1 MKHLFLTVTLFSVTL
16 LYAQAPE
23 IEWQKSLGG
32 SGMEVA
38 FSIQQTSD
46 GGYITAGYSNSN
58 DGDVSGNHGD
68 RDYWIVKLD
77 NAGNL
82 EWQKSIG
89 GSHEDWAYS
98 IQQTSDGGYIAAGYT
113 FSNNGDVSGN
123 HGASDYWVVKLD
135 DTGNIQWQKCLGGSG
150 YDSAKSIQQTSD
162 GGYIVAGS
170 SESNDGDVS
179 GNHGGYG
186 DYWVVKLDE
195 SGNIQWQKCL
205 GGSDDDYYAVIQQT
219 SDGGYIVAGA
229 SWSSDGD
236 VTGNHNSTDY
246 WIVKLDIAGTIQWE
260 KSLGGSSEDWP
271 ESIQQTSDGGYIV
284 AGESKSN
291 DGDVTGNHDNGE
303 QLGDYW
309 AVKLDA
315 TGNIQWEKSLG
326 GSEQDWAYSIQQT
339 FDGGYIV
346 AGYSY
351 SNDGDVSGNHGNS
364 DYWAVKLD
372 DSGTIQWQKTL
383 GGNGWDVATATQQTL
398 DGGYII
404 AGVSMSND
412 GDVSGNHG
420 GADVWIVKLA
430 GSGVTTYEIT
440 TSSEPAEGGT
450 TTGGGIY
457 NYGASVTVSAFANA
471 DYSFVNWTEDGTEVS
486 NHTEYTFIV
495 TENRDLVAN
504 FEEIATHEI
513 TTSSE
518 PAEGGTTTGGG
529 IYNYGASVTVSA
541 FANAGYSFIN
551 WTEGGTEVSIHTE
564 YTFVVTENRDLIA
577 NFEEIATYEITT
589 SSNPEEGGTTSGGG
603 VFEYG
608 TSVTVSAFAYA
619 DYSFVNWTEDGT
631 EVSNDT
637 EYTFVAIENRNTVA
651 NFDYE
656 MAVADIENNRIKIY
670 PNPVTGLLTIKGISL
685 KTELIITNTYGE
697 IVFKTVAKNNEL
709 TIDVSE
715 LPAGMYFINGQKFI
729 KK

>member
-32 SGMEVA
+32 SYFDEA
-38 FSIQQTSD
+38 RSIQQTSD
-46 GGYITAGYSNSN
+46 GGYIVAGNSYSN
-58 DGDVSGNHGD
+58 DGDVSGNHGEW
-68 RDYWIVKLD
+68 DYWIVKLND
-77 NAGNL
+77 TGNIQ
-82 EWQKSIG
+82 WQKCLG
-89 GSHEDWAYS
+89 GSEFDIAYA
-98 IQQTSDGGYIAAGYT
+98 IQQTSDGGYIVAGMTESNDGDVSGNHGYDDYWVVKLDDTGNIQWQKSLGGSSIEKAQSIQQTLDGGYITAGYSY
-113 FSNNGDVSGN
+113 SNNGDASGN

-135 DTGNIQWQKCLGGSG
+135 DTGNIQWQKSLGGSESEWAYSIQQTTDGG
-150 YDSAKSIQQTSD
+150 YIVAGWSYSNNGDVSENHGDDDYWVLKLDNTGNIQWQKSLGGSSVEWAHSTQQTSD
-162 GGYIVAGS
+162 GGYIVAG
-170 SESNDGDVS
+170 
-179 GNHGGYG
+179 
-186 DYWVVKLDE
+186 W
-195 SGNIQWQKCL
+195 
-205 GGSDDDYYAVIQQT
+205 
-219 SDGGYIVAGA
+219 
-229 SWSSDGD
+229 
-236 VTGNHNSTDY
+236 
-246 WIVKLDIAGTIQWE
+246 
-260 KSLGGSSEDWP
+260 
-271 ESIQQTSDGGYIV
+271 
-284 AGESKSN
+284 SKSN
-291 DGDVTGNHDNGE
+291 DGD
-303 QLGDYW
+303 
-309 AVKLDA
+309 A
-315 TGNIQWEKSLG
+315 
-326 GSEQDWAYSIQQT
+326 
-339 FDGGYIV
+339 
-346 AGYSY
+346 
-351 SNDGDVSGNHGNS
+351 SGNHGE
-364 DYWAVKLD
+364 
-372 DSGTIQWQKTL
+372 T
-383 GGNGWDVATATQQTL
+383 
-398 DGGYII
+398 
-404 AGVSMSND
+404 
-412 GDVSGNHG
+412 
-420 GADVWIVKLA
+420 DVWVVKLA

-471 DYSFVNWTEDGTEVS
+471 GYSFINWTEDGTEVS

-495 TENRDLVAN
+495 TEDRDLVAN
-504 FEEIATHEI
+504 FEEIATYEI

-608 TSVTVSAFAYA
+608 TSVTVSALANA
-619 DYSFVNWTEDGT
+619 GYSFVNWTEDGT

-637 EYTFVAIENRNTVA
+637 EYTFVAIENRNIVA

-656 MAVADIENNRIKIY
+656 MAVADIENNRVKIY

-697 IVFKTVAKNNEL
+697 IVFKTVTKNNEL